1 MGIMITH
8 HGYNNFVY
16 NEHKNMGVHYTQQ
29 YMIIPAQISSPNFLL
44 ISPLFNLLVFPHPDA
59 DLVKDRER
67 QMQRGTSEEQDLVN
81 FHESPQRSH
90 GEERRLGVQKVR
102 VGVGLQ
108 AKERTQEFQACGE
121 KRKGNTEVPWYSSLI
136 RSRTHDEC

>member
-67 QMQRGTSEEQDLVN
+67 QM
-81 FHESPQRSH
+81 
-90 GEERRLGVQKVR
+90 
-102 VGVGLQ
+102 
-108 AKERTQEFQACGE
+108 
-121 KRKGNTEVPWYSSLI
+121 
-136 RSRTHDEC
+136 